1 MLCVR
6 RWSDAGRR
14 AGSGVCYSTVPRAQN
29 RAAKGS
35 TLLQRRS
42 TLPILLYEVTPSTS
56 VSQQTPGKTGTA
68 EPKLRHQI

>member
-6 RWSDAGRR
+6 QWSDAGRL

-42 TLPILLYEVTPSTS
+42 MHLAHLV
-56 VSQQTPGKTGTA
+56 
-68 EPKLRHQI
+68 KLFIYVVQETY

>member
-14 AGSGVCYSTVPRAQN
+14 AGSGVCYSTLSTVPRAQN

-42 TLPILLYEVTPSTS
+42 MHLAHLV
-56 VSQQTPGKTGTA
+56 
-68 EPKLRHQI
+68 KLFIYVVQETY